1 MSDFLS
7 YHAGELEVQARAGVG
22 SGGLAARDMYRSE
35 MPSGVQRFLAHQQLA
50 VFSTRDSDGRIW
62 ASLRSGE
69 EGFVRALNEVTVEIG
84 GYSHPDD
91 VLLKNLTTETQA
103 GMLVIDLAARHRL
116 RLNGSAQ
123 LGKNGKIT
131 LITQQVY
138 GNCPQYIQARE
149 IVTMAA
155 PEDTMSVSATTLDAA
170 QQRRIEIA
178 DTFFIA
184 SAHPVSGADAS
195 HRGGKPG
202 FIRVENNSRL
212 LFPDY
217 SGNKMFNTLGNIAAD
232 PHAGLLIP
240 DFETGEALQVSGQA
254 TILWNDPGVRDFPG
268 AQRIVAFDVE
278 RVVELRPA
286 TLLRFEFRGYSPVLT

>member
-22 SGGLAARDMYRSE
+22 SDGLAARDMYRPE
-35 MPSGVQRFLAHQQLA
+35 MPSGVRRFLEHQRLA
-50 VFSTRDSDGRIW
+50 VFSTRDSDGRVW

-69 EGFVRALNEVTVEIG
+69 EGFLQALDEVTVEIG

-103 GMLVIDLAARHRL
+103 GILVIDLAARHRL
-116 RLNGSAQ
+116 RLNGLAQ
-123 LGKNGKIT
+123 LGEDGKIT
-131 LITQQVY
+131 LTTQQVY
-138 GNCPQYIQARE
+138 GNCPQYIQARDV
-149 IVTMAA
+149 VTMADLK
-155 PEDTMSVSATTLDAA
+155 ESISVTASTLDNS
-170 QQRRIEIA
+170 QQRRIEKA

-202 FIRVENNSRL
+202 FIRIENDSRL

-217 SGNKMFNTLGNIAAD
+217 SGNKMFNTLGNLVAD

-240 DFETGEALQVSGQA
+240 DFASGAALQLSGRA
-254 TILWNDPGVRDFPG
+254 TILWDDPRAKDFPG
-268 AQRIVAFDVE
+268 AKRILAFDVE
-278 RVVELRPA
+278 RVADLRPA
-286 TLLRFEFRGYSPVLT
+286 TLLRFAFRDYSPLLP